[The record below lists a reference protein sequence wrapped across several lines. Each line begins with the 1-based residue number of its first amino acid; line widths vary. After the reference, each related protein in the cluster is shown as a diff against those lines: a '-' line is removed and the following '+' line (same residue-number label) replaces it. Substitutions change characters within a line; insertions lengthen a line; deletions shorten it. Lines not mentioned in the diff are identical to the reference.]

1 MARINKGCI
10 RDASISA
17 ADPSCFAG
25 RLRRRRRFRHALPA
39 LAQAPPDDRGAVAV
53 GLLLRQLDGVKRV
66 LMVAAHPDDEDT
78 NTITTLARGM
88 GARTAYL
95 ALTRGE
101 GGQNLIGTEF
111 WEGLGIIRSNEL
123 VAARAIDGGEQFFT
137 RAIDFGYSKS
147 ADETLSKWPREEILG
162 DVVWAIRRF
171 RPQVIVSVF
180 SGTPRDG
187 HGQHQVAGMLA
198 HEAFDVAADPDRFPE
213 QLGDGIEAW
222 QTDKLYLARG
232 GFGGGETATL
242 EPGAFDPLLA
252 RSYLQVSMDSRSQ
265 HRSQDMGS
273 AQPMGPRQ
281 SVLSLVRTAE
291 GVEGQGGFFTGVDT
305 TFASLVGQAVPPSEA
320 SQGEIETYRAA
331 IGVARASLDA
341 MAPGQSAPALARA
354 LEALE
359 RTIERAGG
367 AFAPPEVTEV
377 LARRHALVRKALLA
391 AAAVLTQVRASDDLV
406 VPGEPFEVRVDLW
419 NAGPYRLEG
428 AGPGLALPDGWSA
441 DLLEGRTID
450 TGGFGP
456 RRSSMTTDSG
466 TSEALAPGEIRRW
479 VFRVQVPAD
488 ADLSRRYYL
497 LEPRAGDIYTWPSER
512 ELRGLP
518 HDPPVLTGGARFEL
532 VMDGGPTGST
542 TRMPLA
548 TEDEA
553 RYYGVDP
560 AQGEFTQP
568 LLVVPA
574 VSVTV
579 APGQMV
585 WPLGDTGARTVT
597 VRVRNEAQAGM
608 TGELALEGPG
618 WSVVPASVPVE
629 LGAPGTERTYM
640 LTVAPEAGQGV
651 GRDRLSATV
660 RADDGRSWSE
670 RLELIDYPHIERA
683 ARYHPAELQTSIF
696 PVTVP
701 EGRRLGYLMGT
712 GDSGPEALAS
722 LGFEV
727 EMLGPAEVLAGDFAR
742 FDALVL
748 GVRAYEARE
757 DLAAANGAVL
767 DFARAGGTVVV
778 QYNQYT
784 FPASGH
790 APYPVSISRP
800 HDRITDENAAVTF
813 LRAAAPVLN
822 APNRIT
828 DADFEGWRQ
837 ERGLYMLNTWDPAFT
852 PVLSMAD
859 PGEAPKEGS
868 LLIAPLG
875 EGVYIYTG
883 LALFRQFPDGVPGAY
898 RLFANLVSLDGRTW
912 REYLAPIPDPAG
924 QLGSG
929 SR

>member
-1 MARINKGCI
+1 M
-10 RDASISA
+10 
-17 ADPSCFAG
+17 
-25 RLRRRRRFRHALPA
+25 
-39 LAQAPPDDRGAVAV
+39 

-78 NTITTLARGM
+78 NTITTLARGL

-137 RAIDFGYSKS
+137 RAIDFGFSKS
-147 ADETLSKWPREEILG
+147 SDETLSRWPREEILA

-198 HEAFDVAADPDRFPE
+198 HEAFDVAADAERFPE

-242 EPGAFDPLLA
+242 EAGAFDPLLA

-281 SVLSLVRTAE
+281 SVLSLVTAAE
-291 GVEGQGGFFTGVDT
+291 GVEGEGGFFAGVDT
-305 TFASLVGQAVPPSEA
+305 TFAGLVAQAVPPSEA
-320 SQGEIETYRAA
+320 AQGEIESYRSAISVAA
-331 IGVARASLDA
+331 ASLDA
-341 MAPGQSAPALARA
+341 LAPGKSAPALAYA

-359 RTIERAGG
+359 RVIERAGPNASG
-367 AFAPPEVTEV
+367 EVTEV
-377 LARRHALVRKALLA
+377 LERRRALLRKALLA
-391 AAAVLTQVRASDDLV
+391 SSSVVMQVRASDDLV
-406 VPGEPFEVRVDLW
+406 VPGEPFEVRVELW
-419 NAGPYRLEG
+419 NAGPYRVEG
-428 AGPGLALPDGWSA
+428 AGPELALPDGWSA
-441 DLLEGRTID
+441 DLLAGRTID
-450 TGGFGP
+450 TGGFG
-456 RRSSMTTDSG
+456 RRSSSMTTVSG
-466 TSEALAPGEIRRW
+466 TSETLAPGEIRRW
-479 VFRVQVPAD
+479 AFRVRVPAD
-488 ADLSRRYYL
+488 AEPSRRYYL
-497 LEPRAGDIYTWPSER
+497 RAPREGDIHAWPSER

-518 HDPPVLTGGARFEL
+518 HDPPVLTGGTRFQL
-532 VMDGGPTGST
+532 VLEGDPTASSL
-542 TRMPLA
+542 RVPVA
-548 TEDEA
+548 TEGEA

-574 VSVTV
+574 LSVTV
-579 APGQMV
+579 APGQAV

-597 VRVRNEAQAGM
+597 VRVRNEAQEGVA
-608 TGELALEGPG
+608 GELALEGPG
-618 WSVVPASVPVE
+618 WSVAPASVPVE
-629 LGAPGTERTYM
+629 LGAPGTERTY
-640 LTVAPEAGQGV
+640 TFGVAPEPGQGV
-651 GRDRLSATV
+651 GRARLSATV
-660 RADDGRSWSE
+660 RASGGRAWGE
-670 RLELIDYPHIERA
+670 RVDIIDYPHIERA
-683 ARYHPAELQTSIF
+683 VQYFPAELGTSIF
-696 PVTVP
+696 PVAVP
-701 EGRRLGYLMGT
+701 EGRRVGYIMGT

-727 EMLGPAEVLAGDFAR
+727 EMLGPADVLAGDFAR

-757 DLAAANGAVL
+757 DLAAANEAVL
-767 DFARAGGTVVV
+767 DFARAGGTVVT

-790 APYPVSISRP
+790 APYPVTIARP

-813 LRAAAPVLN
+813 LRPAAPVLTT
-822 APNRIT
+822 PNRIT

-883 LALFRQFPDGVPGAY
+883 LALFRQFPAGNPGAY
-898 RLFANLVSLDGRTW
+898 RLFANLVSLDGPTW
-912 REYLAPIPDPAG
+912 RAYLAPIPDPADG
-924 QLGSG
+924 PAPGV
-929 SR
+929 R

>member
-1 MARINKGCI
+1 MYQYPRLTLV
-10 RDASISA
+10 ASLGIFLSA
-17 ADPSCFAG
+17 AFAT
-25 RLRRRRRFRHALPA
+25 AVPA

-66 LMVAAHPDDEDT
+66 MMVAAHPDDEDT
-78 NTITTLARGM
+78 NTITTVARGM

-147 ADETLSKWPREEILG
+147 ADEALAKWPREEILG

-187 HGQHQVAGMLA
+187 HGQHQVAGILT
-198 HEAFDVAADPDRFPE
+198 HEAFDVAADPNRFPE
-213 QLGDGIEAW
+213 QLVDGIEAW
-222 QTDKLYLARG
+222 QADKLYLARG
-232 GFGGGETATL
+232 GFVGGETATL
-242 EPGAFDPLLA
+242 QPGAFDPLLA

-281 SVLSLVRTAE
+281 SILALVKTAE
-291 GVEGQGGFFTGVDT
+291 GVDGTGGFFVGVDT
-305 TFASLVGQAVPPSEA
+305 TFAGLVARAVPPSEA
-320 SQGEIETYRAA
+320 AQGEIETYRAA
-331 IGVARASLDA
+331 IGVASVSLDA
-341 MAPGQSAPALARA
+341 MSPEQSAPALARA
-354 LEALE
+354 LETLE
-359 RTIERAGG
+359 RIIERAGG
-367 AFAPPEVTEV
+367 PNAPTEVTEV
-377 LARRHALVRKALLA
+377 LARRHALVRQALLA
-391 AAAVLTQVRASDDLV
+391 SSAVLTQVRASDDLV
-406 VPGEPFEVRVDLW
+406 VPGESFEVRVDLW

-456 RRSSMTTDSG
+456 RRTSLTTVGG
-466 TSEALAPGEIRRW
+466 TSETLAPGEIRRW
-479 VFRVQVPAD
+479 VFRVQVPLD
-488 ADLSRRYYL
+488 ADLSRRYYMR
-497 LEPRAGDIYTWPSER
+497 EPREGDIYAWPADW

-532 VMDGGPTGST
+532 AMDGGPTGSP
-542 TRMPLA
+542 TRMALA
-548 TEDEA
+548 SDGEA

-560 AQGEFTQP
+560 AQGEFTKP

-579 APGQMV
+579 APEQMV
-585 WPLGDTGARTVT
+585 WPLGDTGARTVS
-597 VRVRNEAQAGM
+597 VRVRNEAQAGV
-608 TGELALEGPG
+608 TGELALEGTG
-618 WSVVPASVPVE
+618 WSVAPASVPVE
-629 LGAPGTERTYM
+629 LASPGTERTYM
-640 LTVAPEAGQGV
+640 LTVAPEAGRGV

-660 RADDGRSWSE
+660 RAGDGRSWNE
-670 RLELIDYPHIERA
+670 RVDFIDYPHIERA
-683 ARYHPAELQTSIF
+683 AQFHPAELRTSIF

-701 EGRRLGYLMGT
+701 EGHRIGYIMGT
-712 GDSGPEALAS
+712 GDSGPEALTS

-727 EMLGPAEVLAGDFAR
+727 DVLGPADVLAGDFAR

-748 GVRAYEARE
+748 GVRAYEARD
-757 DLAAANGAVL
+757 DLAAANEAVL
-767 DFARAGGTVVV
+767 DFARAGGTVVT
-778 QYNQYT
+778 QYNQYA

-790 APYPVSISRP
+790 APYPVTISRP
-800 HDRITDENAAVTF
+800 HDRITDENAAVNF
-813 LRAAAPVLN
+813 LRPAAPVLTT
-822 APNRIT
+822 PNRIS

-875 EGVYIYTG
+875 QGVYIYTG
-883 LALFRQFPDGVPGAY
+883 LALFRQFGEGVPGAY
-898 RLFANLVSLDGRTW
+898 RLFANLVSLDGEAW
-912 REYLAPIPDPAG
+912 REYLAPIPDPAARPD
-924 QLGSG
+924 SG

>member
-1 MARINKGCI
+1 MRRFPLLTLVVLLA
-10 RDASISA
+10 ATALSA
-17 ADPSCFAG
+17 AV
-25 RLRRRRRFRHALPA
+25 PA
-39 LAQAPPDDRGAVAV
+39 QAQAPPDDRGAVAV

-88 GARTAYL
+88 GVRTAYL

-101 GGQNLIGTEF
+101 GGQNLIGTEL

-137 RAIDFGYSKS
+137 RAIDFGFSKS
-147 ADETLSKWPREEILG
+147 SDETLSKWPREEILA
-162 DVVWAIRRF
+162 DVVWAVRRF

-198 HEAFDVAADPDRFPE
+198 HEAFDVAADPNRFPE

-242 EPGAFDPLLA
+242 EAGAFDPLMA

-273 AQPMGPRQ
+273 GQPMGPRQ
-281 SVLSLVRTAE
+281 SILSLVKAAA
-291 GVEGQGGFFTGVDT
+291 GVNGLGGFFAGVDT
-305 TFASLVGQAVPPSEA
+305 TFASLVGQVVPTSPDG
-320 SQGEIETYRAA
+320 QGDIDSYRAA
-331 IGVARASLDA
+331 IEVAKTSLDA
-341 MAPGQSAPALARA
+341 LAPEQSTPALADA
-354 LEALE
+354 LGALE
-359 RTIERAGG
+359 RIIERAGPNASG
-367 AFAPPEVTEV
+367 EVTEV
-377 LARRHALVRKALLA
+377 LERRRALLRKALLA
-391 AAAVLTQVRASDDLV
+391 SSAVVMQVRASDDLV
-406 VPGEPFEVRVDLW
+406 VPGEPVEVRVELW
-419 NAGPYRLEG
+419 NAGPYRVEG
-428 AGPGLALPDGWSA
+428 AGPELALPDGWGA

-450 TGGFGP
+450 MGGFG
-456 RRSSMTTDSG
+456 RRSSSMTTVSG
-466 TSEALAPGEIRRW
+466 TSETIASGEIRRW
-479 VFRVQVPAD
+479 VFRVNVPVD
-488 ADLSRRYYL
+488 ADPSRRYYL
-497 LEPRAGDIYTWPSER
+497 REPRVGDAYAWPPER
-512 ELRGLP
+512 QLRGLP
-518 HDPPVLTGGARFEL
+518 HDPPVLSGGTRFEL
-532 VMDGGPTGST
+532 VMDGDPMGSPM
-542 TRMPLA
+542 RVPLA

-560 AQGEFTQP
+560 AQGEFTHP
-568 LLVVPA
+568 LLVMPA

-597 VRVRNEAQAGM
+597 VRVRNEAQEGV

-618 WSVVPASVPVE
+618 WTVAPASVPVE
-629 LGAPGTERTYM
+629 LDAPGTERTYM

-651 GRDRLSATV
+651 GHARLSATV
-660 RADDGRSWSE
+660 RAADGRSWSE
-670 RLELIDYPHIERA
+670 RVDIIDYPHVERA
-683 ARYHPAELQTSIF
+683 AQFHPAELQTSIF

-701 EGRRLGYLMGT
+701 EGRRVGYIMGT

-727 EMLGPAEVLAGDFAR
+727 EMLGPADVLAGDFAR
-742 FDALVL
+742 FDVLVL
-748 GVRAYEARE
+748 GVRAYEARG

-767 DFARAGGTVVV
+767 DFARAGGTVVT

-813 LRAAAPVLN
+813 LHPAAPVLN

-837 ERGLYMLNTWDPAFT
+837 ERGLYFLNTWDPAFT

-883 LALFRQFPDGVPGAY
+883 LALFRQFPEGVPGAY

-912 REYLAPIPDPAG
+912 RDYLAPIPDPAG
-924 QLGSG
+924 QLDSG

>member
-1 MARINKGCI
+1 M
-10 RDASISA
+10 
-17 ADPSCFAG
+17 
-25 RLRRRRRFRHALPA
+25 RRFSLPTPLALLAAFAAGVVPAARPA

-137 RAIDFGYSKS
+137 RAVDFGFSKS
-147 ADETLSKWPREEILG
+147 ADETLSKWPREEILA
-162 DVVWAIRRF
+162 DVVWAVRRF

-187 HGQHQVAGMLA
+187 HGQHQVAGLLA
-198 HEAFDVAADPDRFPE
+198 HEAFDVAADPNRFPE
-213 QLGDGIEAW
+213 QLRGGIEAW
-222 QTDKLYLARG
+222 QADKLYLARG
-232 GFGGGETATL
+232 GFGGGEMATL

-273 AQPMGPRQ
+273 AQPMGPRR
-281 SVLSLVRTAE
+281 SILSLVRNAE
-291 GVEGQGGFFTGVDT
+291 GVDGAGGFFAGVDT
-305 TFASLVGQAVPPSEA
+305 TFAGLVAKAVPPSEA
-320 SQGEIETYRAA
+320 AQGEIETYRAA
-331 IGVARASLDA
+331 IGVATASLDA
-341 MAPGQSAPALARA
+341 LAPERSAPALAHA
-354 LEALE
+354 LEALD
-359 RTIERAGG
+359 RIIERA
-367 AFAPPEVTEV
+367 AAANAPAEVTDV
-377 LARRHALVRKALLA
+377 LSRRRALVRKALLA
-391 AAAVLTQVRASDDLV
+391 SASVVMQVRASDDLV
-406 VPGEPFEVRVDLW
+406 VPGESFEARVELW
-419 NAGPYRLEG
+419 NAGPYRVEG

-441 DLLEGRTID
+441 ELLEGRTID

-456 RRSSMTTDSG
+456 RRSSLTTVSG
-466 TSEALAPGEIRRW
+466 MSETLAPGEIRRW
-479 VFRVQVPAD
+479 VFRVRVPAD
-488 ADLSRRYYL
+488 AGPSRRYYL
-497 LEPRAGDIYTWPSER
+497 REPRVGDIYAWPDEPA
-512 ELRGLP
+512 LRGLP
-518 HDPPVLTGGARFEL
+518 QDPPLLTGGARFEL
-532 VMDGGPTGST
+532 VMEGGPTGSP
-542 TRMPLA
+542 TRMQLA
-548 TEDEA
+548 SDGEA

-560 AQGEFTQP
+560 AQGEFTKP

-579 APGQMV
+579 APGQAV
-585 WPLGDTGARTVT
+585 WPLGDTGARTVA
-597 VRVRNEAQAGM
+597 VRVRNEARAGF
-608 TGELALEGPG
+608 TGELALVGPG
-618 WSVVPASVPVE
+618 WSVAPASVPVE
-629 LGAPGTERTYM
+629 LGAPGTERTYT
-640 LTVAPEAGQGV
+640 LTVAPEAGRGV
-651 GRDRLSATV
+651 GRDRLRATV
-660 RADDGRSWSE
+660 TAADGRSWSE
-670 RLELIDYPHIERA
+670 RVDLIDYPHIERA
-683 ARYHPAELQTSIF
+683 AQFHPAELRTSIF

-701 EGRRLGYLMGT
+701 EGRRIGYIMGT
-712 GDSGPEALAS
+712 GDSGPEALVS

-727 EMLGPAEVLAGDFAR
+727 EPLGPADVLAGDFAR
-742 FDALVL
+742 FDVLVL

-757 DLAAANGAVL
+757 DLAAANEAVL

-778 QYNQYT
+778 QYNQYA

-790 APYPVSISRP
+790 APYPVSITRP

-813 LRAAAPVLN
+813 LRPAAPVLN
-822 APNRIT
+822 TPNRIT

-852 PVLSMAD
+852 PILSMAD
-859 PGEAPKEGS
+859 PGEAPKEGA

-883 LALFRQFPDGVPGAY
+883 LALFRQFGEGVPGAY

-912 REYLAPIPDPAG
+912 REYLAPIPDADG
-924 QLGSG
+924 DSA
-929 SR
+929 SRTR

>member
-1 MARINKGCI
+1 MYRYP
-10 RDASISA
+10 RLTLVASLGIFLSA
-17 ADPSCFAG
+17 AFAT
-25 RLRRRRRFRHALPA
+25 AVPA

-66 LMVAAHPDDEDT
+66 MMVAAHPDDEDT
-78 NTITTLARGM
+78 NTITTVARGM

-147 ADETLSKWPREEILG
+147 ADEALAKWPREEILG

-187 HGQHQVAGMLA
+187 HGQHQVAGILT
-198 HEAFDVAADPDRFPE
+198 HEAFDVAADPSRFPE
-213 QLGDGIEAW
+213 QLVEGIEAW
-222 QTDKLYLARG
+222 QADKLYLARG
-232 GFGGGETATL
+232 GFVGGETATL
-242 EPGAFDPLLA
+242 QPGAFDPLLA

-281 SVLSLVRTAE
+281 SILALVKTAE
-291 GVEGQGGFFTGVDT
+291 GVDGTGGFFVGVDT
-305 TFASLVGQAVPPSEA
+305 TFAGLVARAVPPSEA
-320 SQGEIETYRAA
+320 AQGEIETYRAA
-331 IGVARASLDA
+331 IGVASVSLDA
-341 MAPGQSAPALARA
+341 MSPEQSAPALARA
-354 LEALE
+354 LETLE
-359 RTIERAGG
+359 RIIERAGG
-367 AFAPPEVTEV
+367 PNAPPEVTEV
-377 LARRHALVRKALLA
+377 LARRHALVRQALLA
-391 AAAVLTQVRASDDLV
+391 SSAVLTQVRASDDLV
-406 VPGEPFEVRVDLW
+406 VPGESFEVRVDLW

-456 RRSSMTTDSG
+456 RRTSLTTVGG
-466 TSEALAPGEIRRW
+466 TSETLAPGEIRRW
-479 VFRVQVPAD
+479 VFRVQVPLD
-488 ADLSRRYYL
+488 ADLSRRYYMR
-497 LEPRAGDIYTWPSER
+497 EPREGDIYAWPADW

-532 VMDGGPTGST
+532 VMDGGPTGSP
-542 TRMPLA
+542 TRMALA
-548 TEDEA
+548 SDGEA

-560 AQGEFTQP
+560 AQGEFTKP

-579 APGQMV
+579 APEQMV
-585 WPLGDTGARTVT
+585 WPLGDTGARTVS
-597 VRVRNEAQAGM
+597 VRVRNEAEAGV
-608 TGELALEGPG
+608 TGELALEGAG
-618 WSVVPASVPVE
+618 WSVAPASVPVE
-629 LGAPGTERTYM
+629 LASPGTERTYM
-640 LTVAPEAGQGV
+640 LTVAPEAGRGV
-651 GRDRLSATV
+651 GRDRLSPTV
-660 RADDGRSWSE
+660 RAGDGRSWNE
-670 RLELIDYPHIERA
+670 RVDFIDYPHIERA
-683 ARYHPAELQTSIF
+683 AQFHPAELRTSIF

-701 EGRRLGYLMGT
+701 EGHRIGYIMGT
-712 GDSGPEALAS
+712 GDSGPEALTS

-727 EMLGPAEVLAGDFAR
+727 DVLGPADVLAGDFAR

-748 GVRAYEARE
+748 GVRAYEARD
-757 DLAAANGAVL
+757 DLAAANEAVL
-767 DFARAGGTVVV
+767 DFARAGGTVVT
-778 QYNQYT
+778 QYNQYA

-790 APYPVSISRP
+790 APYPVTISRP
-800 HDRITDENAAVTF
+800 HDRITDENAAVNF
-813 LRAAAPVLN
+813 LRPAAPVLTT
-822 APNRIT
+822 PNRIT

-875 EGVYIYTG
+875 QGVYIYTG
-883 LALFRQFPDGVPGAY
+883 LALFRQFGEGVPGAY
-898 RLFANLVSLDGRTW
+898 RLFANLVSLDGEAW
-912 REYLAPIPDPAG
+912 REYLAPIPDPAARPD
-924 QLGSG
+924 SG

>member
-1 MARINKGCI
+1 MYRYP
-10 RDASISA
+10 RLTLVASLGIFLSA
-17 ADPSCFAG
+17 AFAT
-25 RLRRRRRFRHALPA
+25 AVPA

-66 LMVAAHPDDEDT
+66 MMVAAHPDDEDT
-78 NTITTLARGM
+78 NTITTVARGM

-147 ADETLSKWPREEILG
+147 ADEALAKWPREEILG

-213 QLGDGIEAW
+213 QLVDGIEAW
-222 QTDKLYLARG
+222 QADKLYLARG
-232 GFGGGETATL
+232 GFVGGETATL
-242 EPGAFDPLLA
+242 QPGAFDPLLA

-281 SVLSLVRTAE
+281 SILALVKTAE
-291 GVEGQGGFFTGVDT
+291 GVDGTGGFFVGVDT
-305 TFASLVGQAVPPSEA
+305 TFAGLVARAVPPSEA
-320 SQGEIETYRAA
+320 AQGEIETYRAA
-331 IGVARASLDA
+331 IGVASVSLDA
-341 MAPGQSAPALARA
+341 MAPEQSAPALARA
-354 LEALE
+354 LETLE
-359 RTIERAGG
+359 RIIERAGG
-367 AFAPPEVTEV
+367 SNAPPEVAEV
-377 LARRHALVRKALLA
+377 LARRHALVRQALLA
-391 AAAVLTQVRASDDLV
+391 SSAVLTQVRASDDLV
-406 VPGEPFEVRVDLW
+406 VPGESFEVRVDLW

-428 AGPGLALPDGWSA
+428 AGPGLALQDGWSA

-456 RRSSMTTDSG
+456 RRSSLTTVSG
-466 TSEALAPGEIRRW
+466 TSETLAQGEIRRW
-479 VFRVQVPAD
+479 VFRVQVPPD
-488 ADLSRRYYL
+488 ADLSRRYYMR
-497 LEPRAGDIYTWPSER
+497 EPREGDIYAWPADW

-532 VMDGGPTGST
+532 VLDGGPTGSP
-542 TRMPLA
+542 TRMALA
-548 TEDEA
+548 SDGEA

-560 AQGEFTQP
+560 AQGEFTKP

-579 APGQMV
+579 APEQMV
-585 WPLGDTGARTVT
+585 WPLGDTGARTVS
-597 VRVRNEAQAGM
+597 VRVRNEAQEGV
-608 TGELALEGPG
+608 TGELALEGTG
-618 WSVVPASVPVE
+618 WSVAPASVPVE
-629 LGAPGTERTYM
+629 LASPGTERTYM
-640 LTVAPEAGQGV
+640 LTVAPEAGRGV
-651 GRDRLSATV
+651 GPDRLSATV
-660 RADDGRSWSE
+660 RAGDGRSWNE
-670 RLELIDYPHIERA
+670 RVDFIDYPHIERA
-683 ARYHPAELQTSIF
+683 AQFHPAELRTSIF

-701 EGRRLGYLMGT
+701 EGHRIGYIMGT

-727 EMLGPAEVLAGDFAR
+727 ELLGSADVLAGDFAR

-757 DLAAANGAVL
+757 DLAAANEAVL
-767 DFARAGGTVVV
+767 DFARAGGTVVT

-790 APYPVSISRP
+790 APYPVTISRP

-813 LRAAAPVLN
+813 LRPAAPVLTT
-822 APNRIT
+822 PNRID

-875 EGVYIYTG
+875 QGVYIYTG
-883 LALFRQFPDGVPGAY
+883 LALFRQFGEGVPGAY
-898 RLFANLVSLDGRTW
+898 RLFANLVSLDGEAW
-912 REYLAPIPDPAG
+912 REYLAPIPDPADG
-924 QLGSG
+924 PAPGA
-929 SR
+929 R

>member
-1 MARINKGCI
+1 MRRFPLLTLVVLLA
-10 RDASISA
+10 ATALSA
-17 ADPSCFAG
+17 AV
-25 RLRRRRRFRHALPA
+25 PA
-39 LAQAPPDDRGAVAV
+39 QAQAPPDDRGAVAV

-88 GARTAYL
+88 GVRTAYL

-101 GGQNLIGTEF
+101 GGQNLIGTEL

-137 RAIDFGYSKS
+137 RAIDFGFSKS
-147 ADETLSKWPREEILG
+147 SDETLSKWPREEILA
-162 DVVWAIRRF
+162 DVVWAVRRF

-198 HEAFDVAADPDRFPE
+198 HEAFDVAADPNRFPE

-222 QTDKLYLARG
+222 QTAKLYLARG

-242 EPGAFDPLLA
+242 EAGAFDPLMA

-273 AQPMGPRQ
+273 GQPMGPRQ
-281 SVLSLVRTAE
+281 SILSLVKAAA
-291 GVEGQGGFFTGVDT
+291 GVNGLGGFFAGVDT
-305 TFASLVGQAVPPSEA
+305 TFASLVGQAVPTSPDV
-320 SQGEIETYRAA
+320 QGDIDSYRAA
-331 IGVARASLDA
+331 IEVAKTSLDA
-341 MAPGQSAPALARA
+341 LAPEQSTPALADA
-354 LEALE
+354 LGALE
-359 RTIERAGG
+359 RIIERAGPNASG
-367 AFAPPEVTEV
+367 EVTEV
-377 LARRHALVRKALLA
+377 LERRRALLRKALLA
-391 AAAVLTQVRASDDLV
+391 SSSVVMQARASDDMV
-406 VPGEPFEVRVDLW
+406 VPGEPFEVRIELW
-419 NAGPYRLEG
+419 NAGPYRVEG
-428 AGPGLALPDGWSA
+428 AGPELALPDGWSA

-450 TGGFGP
+450 MGGFGP
-456 RRSSMTTDSG
+456 RRSSSMTTVSG
-466 TSEALAPGEIRRW
+466 TSETIASGEIRRW
-479 VFRVQVPAD
+479 VFRVNVPAD
-488 ADLSRRYYL
+488 ADPSRRYYL
-497 LEPRAGDIYTWPSER
+497 RDPRVGDAYAWPPER
-512 ELRGLP
+512 QLRGLP
-518 HDPPVLTGGARFEL
+518 HDPPVLSGGTRFEL
-532 VMDGGPTGST
+532 VMNGDPMGSPM
-542 TRMPLA
+542 RVPLA
-548 TEDEA
+548 TEDEG

-560 AQGEFTQP
+560 AQGEFTRP

-579 APGQMV
+579 APEQMV

-597 VRVRNEAQAGM
+597 VRVRNEAQEGV

-618 WSVVPASVPVE
+618 WTVAPASVPVE
-629 LGAPGTERTYM
+629 LDAPGTERTYM

-651 GRDRLSATV
+651 GRARLSATV
-660 RADDGRSWSE
+660 RAADGRSWSE
-670 RLELIDYPHIERA
+670 RVDIIDYPHIERA
-683 ARYHPAELQTSIF
+683 AQFHPAELQTSIF

-701 EGRRLGYLMGT
+701 EGRRVGYIMGT

-727 EMLGPAEVLAGDFAR
+727 EMLGPADVLAGDFAR
-742 FDALVL
+742 FDVLVL

-767 DFARAGGTVVV
+767 DFARAGGTVVT

-813 LRAAAPVLN
+813 LRPAAPVLN

-828 DADFEGWRQ
+828 DADFEGWVQ
-837 ERGLYMLNTWDPAFT
+837 ERGLYFLNTWDPAFT

-883 LALFRQFPDGVPGAY
+883 LALFRQFPGGVPGAY

-924 QLGSG
+924 QLDSG

>member
-1 MARINKGCI
+1 MRRSPLLTLLALLA
-10 RDASISA
+10 ASATGAI
-17 ADPSCFAG
+17 PVPV
-25 RLRRRRRFRHALPA
+25 PA

-147 ADETLSKWPREEILG
+147 SDETLSKWPREEILG

-198 HEAFDVAADPDRFPE
+198 HEAFDVAADPNRFPE

-222 QTDKLYLARG
+222 QTDKFYLARG

-281 SVLSLVRTAE
+281 SVLSLVKTAE
-291 GVEGQGGFFTGVDT
+291 GVEDRGGFFTGVDT
-305 TFASLVGQAVPPSEA
+305 TFAGLVGQAVPPGEA

-341 MAPGQSAPALARA
+341 MAPEQSAPALARA

-359 RTIERAGG
+359 RIIERAGG
-367 AFAPPEVTEV
+367 ANATPEVTEV

-391 AAAVLTQVRASDDLV
+391 SAAVLTQVRASDDLV

-419 NAGPYRLEG
+419 NAGPYRVEG

-441 DLLEGRTID
+441 ELLEGRTID

-456 RRSSMTTDSG
+456 RRSSMTTVSG
-466 TSEALAPGEIRRW
+466 TAETLAPGEIRRW
-479 VFRVQVPAD
+479 VFRVQVPGD

-497 LEPRAGDIYTWPSER
+497 REPRAGDIYTWPSEWG
-512 ELRGLP
+512 LRGLP
-518 HDPPVLTGGARFEL
+518 HDPPVLTGGVRFEL
-532 VMDGGPTGST
+532 VMGGGPTGST

-560 AQGEFTQP
+560 AQGEFTHP

-597 VRVRNEAQAGM
+597 VRVRNEAEAGV

-618 WSVVPASVPVE
+618 WSVAPASVPVA
-629 LGAPGTERTYM
+629 LGAPGTERTYT

-651 GRDRLSATV
+651 GRDRLGATV

-670 RLELIDYPHIERA
+670 RVELIDYPHIARA
-683 ARYHPAELQTSIF
+683 ARFHPAELQTSIF

-701 EGRRLGYLMGT
+701 ESRRVGYIMGT

-727 EMLGPAEVLAGDFAR
+727 EMLGPADVLAGDFAR

-757 DLAAANGAVL
+757 DLAAANDAVL
-767 DFARAGGTVVV
+767 DFGRAGGTVVV

-813 LRAAAPVLN
+813 LRPAAPVLSG
-822 APNRIT
+822 PNRIT

-883 LALFRQFPDGVPGAY
+883 LALFRQFGEGNPGAY

-924 QLGSG
+924 QPDSG

>member
-1 MARINKGCI
+1 MYRYP
-10 RDASISA
+10 RLTLVASLGIFLSA
-17 ADPSCFAG
+17 AFAT
-25 RLRRRRRFRHALPA
+25 AAPA

-66 LMVAAHPDDEDT
+66 MMVAAHPDDEDT
-78 NTITTLARGM
+78 NTITTVARGM

-123 VAARAIDGGEQFFT
+123 VAARAIDGGEQYFT

-147 ADETLSKWPREEILG
+147 ADEALAKWPREEILG

-187 HGQHQVAGMLA
+187 HGQHQVAGILT
-198 HEAFDVAADPDRFPE
+198 HEAFDVAADPSRFPE
-213 QLGDGIEAW
+213 QLVDGIEAW
-222 QTDKLYLARG
+222 QADKLYLARG
-232 GFGGGETATL
+232 GFVGGETATL
-242 EPGAFDPLLA
+242 QPGAFDPLLA

-281 SVLSLVRTAE
+281 SILALVKTAE
-291 GVEGQGGFFTGVDT
+291 GVDGTGGFFVGVDT
-305 TFASLVGQAVPPSEA
+305 TFAGLVARAVPPSEA
-320 SQGEIETYRAA
+320 AQGEIETYRAA
-331 IGVARASLDA
+331 IGVASVSLDA
-341 MAPGQSAPALARA
+341 MSPEQSAPALARA
-354 LEALE
+354 LETLE
-359 RTIERAGG
+359 RIIERAGG
-367 AFAPPEVTEV
+367 PNAPPEVTEV
-377 LARRHALVRKALLA
+377 LARRHALVRQALLA
-391 AAAVLTQVRASDDLV
+391 SSAVLTQVRASDDLV
-406 VPGEPFEVRVDLW
+406 VPGESFEVRVDLW

-456 RRSSMTTDSG
+456 RRTSLTTVGG
-466 TSEALAPGEIRRW
+466 TSETLAPGEIRRW
-479 VFRVQVPAD
+479 VFRVQVPLD
-488 ADLSRRYYL
+488 ADLSRRYYMR
-497 LEPRAGDIYTWPSER
+497 EPREGDIYAWPADW

-532 VMDGGPTGST
+532 VMDGGPTGSP
-542 TRMPLA
+542 TRMALA
-548 TEDEA
+548 SDGEA

-560 AQGEFTQP
+560 AQGEFTKP

-579 APGQMV
+579 APEQMV
-585 WPLGDTGARTVT
+585 WPLGDTGARTVS
-597 VRVRNEAQAGM
+597 VRVRNEAEAGV
-608 TGELALEGPG
+608 TGELALEGTG
-618 WSVVPASVPVE
+618 WSVAPASVPVE
-629 LGAPGTERTYM
+629 LASPGTERTYM
-640 LTVAPEAGQGV
+640 LTVAPEAGRGV

-660 RADDGRSWSE
+660 RAGDGRSWNE
-670 RLELIDYPHIERA
+670 RVDFIDYPHIERA
-683 ARYHPAELQTSIF
+683 AQFHPAELRTSIF

-701 EGRRLGYLMGT
+701 EGHRIGYIMGT
-712 GDSGPEALAS
+712 GDSGPEALTS

-727 EMLGPAEVLAGDFAR
+727 DVLGPADVLAGDFAR

-748 GVRAYEARE
+748 GVRAYEARD
-757 DLAAANGAVL
+757 DLAAANEAVL
-767 DFARAGGTVVV
+767 DFARAGGTVVT
-778 QYNQYT
+778 QYNQYA

-790 APYPVSISRP
+790 APYPVTISRP
-800 HDRITDENAAVTF
+800 HDRITDENAAVDF
-813 LRAAAPVLN
+813 LRPAAPVLTT
-822 APNRIT
+822 PNRIT

-837 ERGLYMLNTWDPAFT
+837 ERGLYILNTWDPAFT

-875 EGVYIYTG
+875 QGVYIYTG
-883 LALFRQFPDGVPGAY
+883 LALFRQFGEGVPGAY
-898 RLFANLVSLDGRTW
+898 RLFANLVSLDGEAW
-912 REYLAPIPDPAG
+912 REYLAPIPDPAARPD
-924 QLGSG
+924 SG

>member
-1 MARINKGCI
+1 M
-10 RDASISA
+10 
-17 ADPSCFAG
+17 
-25 RLRRRRRFRHALPA
+25 RRFSLPTPLALLAAFAAGVVPAARPA

-137 RAIDFGYSKS
+137 RAVDFGFSKS
-147 ADETLSKWPREEILG
+147 ADETLSKWPREEILA
-162 DVVWAIRRF
+162 DVVWAVRRF

-187 HGQHQVAGMLA
+187 HGQHQVAGLLA
-198 HEAFDVAADPDRFPE
+198 HEAFDVAADPNRFPE
-213 QLGDGIEAW
+213 QLRGGIEAW
-222 QTDKLYLARG
+222 QADKLYLARG
-232 GFGGGETATL
+232 GFGGGEMATL

-273 AQPMGPRQ
+273 AQPMGPRR
-281 SVLSLVRTAE
+281 SILSLARNAE
-291 GVEGQGGFFTGVDT
+291 GVDGAGGFFAGVDT
-305 TFASLVGQAVPPSEA
+305 TFAGLVAKAVPPSEA
-320 SQGEIETYRAA
+320 AQGEIETYRAA
-331 IGVARASLDA
+331 IGVATASLDA
-341 MAPGQSAPALARA
+341 LAPERSAPALAHA
-354 LEALE
+354 LEALD
-359 RTIERAGG
+359 RIIERA
-367 AFAPPEVTEV
+367 AAANAPAEVTDV
-377 LARRHALVRKALLA
+377 LSRRRALVRKALLA
-391 AAAVLTQVRASDDLV
+391 SASVVMQVRASDDLV
-406 VPGEPFEVRVDLW
+406 VPGESFEARVELW
-419 NAGPYRLEG
+419 NAGPYRVEG

-441 DLLEGRTID
+441 ELLEGRTID

-456 RRSSMTTDSG
+456 RRSSLTTVSG
-466 TSEALAPGEIRRW
+466 MSETLAPGEIRRW
-479 VFRVQVPAD
+479 VFRVRVPAD
-488 ADLSRRYYL
+488 AGPSRRYYL
-497 LEPRAGDIYTWPSER
+497 REPRVGDIYAWPDEPA
-512 ELRGLP
+512 LRGLP
-518 HDPPVLTGGARFEL
+518 QDPPLLTGGARFEL
-532 VMDGGPTGST
+532 VMDGGPTGSP

-548 TEDEA
+548 SDGEA

-560 AQGEFTQP
+560 AQGEFTKP

-579 APGQMV
+579 APGQAV
-585 WPLGDTGARTVT
+585 WPLGDTGARTVA
-597 VRVRNEAQAGM
+597 VRVRNEARAGF
-608 TGELALEGPG
+608 TGELALVGPG
-618 WSVVPASVPVE
+618 WSVAPAAVPVE
-629 LGAPGTERTYM
+629 LGAPGTERTYT
-640 LTVAPEAGQGV
+640 LTVAPEAGRGV
-651 GRDRLSATV
+651 GRDRLRATV
-660 RADDGRSWSE
+660 TAADGRSWSE
-670 RLELIDYPHIERA
+670 RVDLIDYPHIERA
-683 ARYHPAELQTSIF
+683 AQFHPAELRTSIF

-701 EGRRLGYLMGT
+701 EGRRIGYIMGT
-712 GDSGPEALAS
+712 GDSGPEALVS

-727 EMLGPAEVLAGDFAR
+727 EPLGPADVLAGDFAR
-742 FDALVL
+742 FDVLVL

-757 DLAAANGAVL
+757 DLAAANEAVL

-778 QYNQYT
+778 QYNQYA

-790 APYPVSISRP
+790 APYPVSITRP

-813 LRAAAPVLN
+813 LRPAAPVLN
-822 APNRIT
+822 TPNRIT

-852 PVLSMAD
+852 PILSMAD
-859 PGEAPKEGS
+859 PGEAPKEGA

-883 LALFRQFPDGVPGAY
+883 LALFRQFGEGVPGAY

-912 REYLAPIPDPAG
+912 REYLAPIPDADGGPA
-924 QLGSG
+924 
-929 SR
+929 SRTR

>member
-1 MARINKGCI
+1 MPRFPLIVRVALLAAFAAG
-10 RDASISA
+10 SLSA
-17 ADPSCFAG
+17 AT
-25 RLRRRRRFRHALPA
+25 PA

-53 GLLLRQLDGVKRV
+53 GLLLRQIDGVKRV

-147 ADETLSKWPREEILG
+147 ADEALSKWPREEILG

-187 HGQHQVAGMLA
+187 HGQHQVAGILA

-213 QLGDGIEAW
+213 QLGDGIEPW
-222 QTDKLYLARG
+222 QPDKLYLARG
-232 GFGGGETATL
+232 GFVEGETTTL
-242 EPGAFDPLLA
+242 QPGAFDPLLA
-252 RSYLQVSMDSRSQ
+252 RSFLQVSMDSRSQ

-281 SVLSLVRTAE
+281 SVLALVKTAE
-291 GVEGQGGFFTGVDT
+291 GVEGAGGFFAGVDT
-305 TFASLVGQAVPPSEA
+305 TFASLVGRAVSPSEA

-341 MAPGQSAPALARA
+341 MAPERSAPALARA

-359 RTIERAGG
+359 RIMERAGG
-367 AFAPPEVTEV
+367 PNAPPEVTAV
-377 LARRHALVRKALLA
+377 LTRRHDLVRKALLA
-391 AAAVLTQVRASDDLV
+391 SSAVLTQVRASDDLV
-406 VPGEPFEVRVDLW
+406 VPGESFEVRVDLW

-428 AGPGLALPDGWSA
+428 AGPGLALPEGWSA
-441 DLLEGRTID
+441 ELLEGRTVD

-456 RRSSMTTDSG
+456 RRSSLTTVSG
-466 TSEALAPGEIRRW
+466 TSEMLAPGEIRRW
-479 VFRVQVPAD
+479 VFRVDVPAD
-488 ADLSRRYYL
+488 ADPSRRYYL
-497 LEPRAGDIYTWPSER
+497 REPRDGDIYTWPPDR
-512 ELRGLP
+512 RLRGLP
-518 HDPPVLTGGARFEL
+518 QDPPVLTGGTRFEL
-532 VMDGGPTGST
+532 VMGGGPTGSP
-542 TRMPLA
+542 TRMALA
-548 TEDEA
+548 TDGAA

-560 AQGEFTQP
+560 AQGEFTKP

-579 APGQMV
+579 APGQLV

-597 VRVRNEAQAGM
+597 VRVRNEAREGV

-618 WSVVPASVPVE
+618 WTVAPASVPVE
-629 LGAPGTERTYM
+629 LDAPGTERTYM

-651 GRDRLSATV
+651 GRARLSATV
-660 RADDGRSWSE
+660 RAPDGRSWDE
-670 RLELIDYPHIERA
+670 RVELIDYAHIERA
-683 ARYHPAELQTSIF
+683 ARFHPAELRTSIF

-701 EGRRLGYLMGT
+701 EGRRVGYIMGT
-712 GDSGPEALAS
+712 GDSGPEALSS

-727 EMLGPAEVLAGDFAR
+727 ELLGPADVLAGDFAR

-757 DLAAANGAVL
+757 DLIAANGAVL
-767 DFARAGGTVVV
+767 DFARAGGTVVT
-778 QYNQYT
+778 QYNQYD

-790 APYPVSISRP
+790 APYPVTITRP

-813 LRAAAPVLN
+813 LRPAAPVLT
-822 APNRIT
+822 APNRIS

-837 ERGLYMLNTWDPAFT
+837 ERGLYMLNTWDPTFT

-883 LALFRQFPDGVPGAY
+883 LALFRQFPEGVPGAY

-912 REYLAPIPDPAG
+912 REYLAPIPDAPVPNAAG
-924 QLGSG
+924 RPDSG

>member
-1 MARINKGCI
+1 M
-10 RDASISA
+10 
-17 ADPSCFAG
+17 
-25 RLRRRRRFRHALPA
+25 RRFPLLALVVLLAAFAATVFPAAVPA

-101 GGQNLIGTEF
+101 GGQNLIGTEL
-111 WEGLGIIRSNEL
+111 WEGLGIIRGNEL

-137 RAIDFGYSKS
+137 RAIDFGFSKS
-147 ADETLSKWPREEILG
+147 SDETLSKWPREEILA
-162 DVVWAIRRF
+162 DVVWAVRRF

-198 HEAFDVAADPDRFPE
+198 HEAFDVAADPNRFPE

-222 QTDKLYLARG
+222 QADKLYLARA

-242 EPGAFDPLLA
+242 EAGAFDPLLA

-273 AQPMGPRQ
+273 AQPLGPRQ
-281 SVLSLVRTAE
+281 SILSLVTTAE
-291 GVEGQGGFFTGVDT
+291 GVDGEGGFFAGVDT
-305 TFASLVGQAVPPSEA
+305 TFAGLVGRAVPPSEA
-320 SQGEIETYRAA
+320 AQGEIEGYRAA
-331 IGVARASLDA
+331 IGVATASLDA
-341 MAPGQSAPALARA
+341 LAPGQSAPALAHA
-354 LEALE
+354 LDMLE
-359 RTIERAGG
+359 RIIERASGPE
-367 AFAPPEVTEV
+367 APAEVTEV
-377 LARRHALVRKALLA
+377 LARRRALLRKALLA
-391 AAAVLTQVRASDDLV
+391 SSSVVTQVRANDDLV
-406 VPGEPFEVRVDLW
+406 VPGEPFEVRVELW

-428 AGPGLALPDGWSA
+428 AGPELSLPAGWSA
-441 DLLEGRTID
+441 ELLEGRTVD

-456 RRSSMTTDSG
+456 RRSSSMTTVSG
-466 TSEALAPGEIRRW
+466 TEETLAPGEIRRW
-479 VFRVQVPAD
+479 VFRVNVPSD
-488 ADLSRRYYL
+488 ADPSRRYYL
-497 LEPRAGDIYTWPSER
+497 REPRVGDIYAWPTDR

-518 HDPPVLTGGARFEL
+518 YDPPVLSGGTRFEV
-532 VMDGGPTGST
+532 VMDGDPTGST
-542 TRMPLA
+542 MRVPIA

-560 AQGEFTQP
+560 AQGEFTHP

-597 VRVRNEAQAGM
+597 VRVRNEAQQGV

-618 WSVVPASVPVE
+618 WSVTPASVPVE
-629 LGAPGTERTYM
+629 LGAPGTERTYT
-640 LTVAPEAGQGV
+640 LIVAPEPGQGV
-651 GRDRLSATV
+651 GRARLSATV
-660 RADDGRSWSE
+660 RAAAGRSWSE
-670 RLELIDYPHIERA
+670 RVAIIDYPHIERA
-683 ARYHPAELQTSIF
+683 AQFHPAELQTSIF

-701 EGRRLGYLMGT
+701 EGRRVGYIMGT

-722 LGFEV
+722 LGFDV
-727 EMLGPAEVLAGDFAR
+727 ELLGPAAVLAGNFAR
-742 FDALVL
+742 FDVLVL

-757 DLAAANGAVL
+757 DLVAANGGVL
-767 DFARAGGTVVV
+767 DFARAGGTVVT

-784 FPASGH
+784 FPGSGN
-790 APYPVSISRP
+790 APYPVSIARP

-813 LRAAAPVLN
+813 LRPAAPVLN

-828 DADFEGWRQ
+828 EDDFVGWRQ
-837 ERGLYMLNTWDPAFT
+837 ERGLYFLNTWDPAFT

-883 LALFRQFPDGVPGAY
+883 LALFRQFPEGVSGAY

-912 REYLAPIPDPAG
+912 RDYLAPIPDPAG
-924 QLGSG
+924 QPDAG